1 MTNEGSVIRFMSVLH
16 LRGER
21 REEEGGREGKEGR
34 GEEEKRGG
42 RKGGEMREQMRGR
55 SKREDS
61 KGGEEV
67 QCLPVITFD

>member
-1 MTNEGSVIRFMSVLH
+1 
-16 LRGER
+16 
-21 REEEGGREGKEGR
+21 
-34 GEEEKRGG
+34 
-42 RKGGEMREQMRGR
+42 MREQMRGR